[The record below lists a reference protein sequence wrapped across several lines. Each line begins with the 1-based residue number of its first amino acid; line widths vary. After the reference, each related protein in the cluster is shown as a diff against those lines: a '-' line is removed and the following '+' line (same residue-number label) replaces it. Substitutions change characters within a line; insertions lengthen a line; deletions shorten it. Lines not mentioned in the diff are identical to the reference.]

1 MKVET
6 YLSQGKLLDQR
17 INYSLKKLAEL
28 RNAISDIHSPV
39 ISKNRVQTSPSGD
52 APFVRALMRVEEMET
67 QINREIDMLI
77 DLRKEIHDVINQ
89 VEDKQLRAVLEC
101 KYLEGK
107 RTTEIARQFHV
118 CRDTIYRWM
127 HEALSQIT
135 LPEEPIVTRSY
146 H

>member
-6 YLSQGKLLDQR
+6 YLKQGQLLDQR
-17 INYSLKKLAEL
+17 INYKLKKLAEL
-28 RNAISDIHSPV
+28 RNTISDIHSPV

-77 DLRKEIHDVINQ
+77 DLRNEIHEVINQ
-89 VEDKQLRAVLEC
+89 VEDEQLRAVLEY

-107 RTTEIARQFHV
+107 RTTEIAKQFHV

-127 HEALSQIT
+127 HEAISQIS
-135 LPEEPIVTRSY
+135 LPEEPIASRSY